1 MAVQYANGKIV
12 TNGLIL
18 ALDAADRNSYS
29 GSGTSWT
36 DLSGN
41 GNTGTLTNGPTY
53 SSTNGGS
60 IVFDGSNDL
69 VTCGNASNIQTF
81 SQITLSTW
89 VKFSGLDYVGNTG
102 NLVGFLSKGSP
113 DNLPGT
119 PNTGFWFSYENRLN
133 KSNFTY
139 TCFGNTAG
147 GYGGGG
153 NNFSN
158 KSYVFANAVWYNI
171 TVTVNSSSIGSLY
184 INGTQL
190 GASNTFS
197 GLTISNTV
205 NDLYVGRIQ
214 YSGYNFNG
222 NIAQSAIYNIALS
235 ATEVLQNYNAQKTR
249 FNLN

>member
-1 MAVQYANGKIV
+1 MAFGNGPKIV
-12 TNGLIL
+12 TSGLIL
-18 ALDAADRNSYS
+18 SLDAADRNSYS
-29 GSGTSWT
+29 GTGTVWN

-60 IVFDGSNDL
+60 ILFDGSNDL

-102 NLVGFLSKGSP
+102 NLVGFLSKGLP
-113 DNLPGT
+113 DTASGP

-133 KSNFTY
+133 RSDFRY

-147 GYGGGG
+147 GYNGGG

-190 GASNTFS
+190 GSSNTFS
-197 GLTISNTV
+197 GLTISNTI
-205 NDLYVGRIQ
+205 NNLYVGRLELI
-214 YSGYNFNG
+214 GLNFNG
-222 NIAQSAIYNIALS
+222 NIANSQIYNRALS
-235 ATEVLQNYNAQKTR
+235 SSEVQQNYNALKSR
-249 FNLN
+249 FNLK